1 MAAWLQVVCVDP
13 VSPLSCHPSVSLVF
27 NTSDFPLNDE
37 SCLLSGERLQFVAPW
52 RELDPSVLSK
62 NGLHSVH
69 SVQFTTPVSREVA
82 HTPKANRHFKS
93 VVCGTAA
100 MLLTW
105 LGSQRRKPARCQPIE
120 STLRAAQ
127 DKGAASN
134 TPPPPPPPG
143 PPPVP
148 QAKAKSSSNPSPAT
162 KPPPPPPP
170 DVEAEKDV
178 PNSDSPAPASK
189 ASKAAAE
196 ASKTSV
202 VETTASTPVQKAE
215 KDVPKSDSPAPA
227 SKASKTAAEASKT
240 TVVETTA
247 STPVQKAEKDVPK
260 SDSPAPASKAS
271 KAAAEASKRSVVE
284 TTASTPVQKA
294 EKDVPKSDS
303 PAPASKASK
312 AAAEAS
318 KTTVVE
324 TTASTPVQK
333 AEKDVPKSDSPAPAS
348 NVSKALEAH
357 IAFLEK
363 ELNQSNSS
371 NEILKR
377 QVEELESYKERNEQ
391 ATKAAAENEKKQ
403 FRRPGG
409 PDQKSLADA
418 QKVAQL
424 IGTAKLEEDSAQIK
438 KLKESLE
445 KAQDNCAAKES
456 ELSLLQADKE
466 KDSAQIQEL
475 KESLRAA
482 QEKCAAKESDVFQMQ
497 LEKEQALTRAKSLE
511 ESLKKVQDDSE
522 DTRQLKEVLKK
533 TEEIT
538 APFVDDGEDP
548 SLLREKAEGSQR
560 RAAALERDNQE
571 LQAQLA
577 QTSKELAELSEVQE
591 TLIAAEKRAES
602 LSSGLRQISEQIGA
616 TGGGFLALFQ
626 QPSEDELI
634 RDIQAEIQKLKS

>member
-189 ASKAAAE
+189 ASKA
-196 ASKTSV
+196 
-202 VETTASTPVQKAE
+202 
-215 KDVPKSDSPAPA
+215 
-227 SKASKTAAEASKT
+227 AAEASKT

>member
-227 SKASKTAAEASKT
+227 SKASKT
-240 TVVETTA
+240 
-247 STPVQKAEKDVPK
+247 
-260 SDSPAPASKAS
+260 
-271 KAAAEASKRSVVE
+271 AAEASKRSVVE